1 MRTSSLVASVVI
13 SFGIGLALVPNVGC
27 SNDNTDDSTYFS
39 RTISPIL
46 TTSCVNTNTNAQCHI
61 ADPKGNSLGNLDLS
75 TFDGINHRRDLL
87 ADYGPYGQPA
97 LLIKN
102 VPPFAVQVQTFDGQK
117 INITTDIKHTGGP
130 ILDPTASAY
139 QVLRRW
145 IDNGATENNTGAAPA
160 NLNRLPCT
168 TTVPTGVTGF
178 DPSTDPTNPNFA
190 EFRDK
195 VNSVLGGTCAAS
207 NCHGTESNDLY
218 LTCGT
223 APDQLRWNYYIASQY
238 IAQNPE
244 DSEIVRRP
252 LAPAEGGSFH
262 EGGIIFTSVDDP
274 NYQAILTWAK
284 DQGAPDFSN
293 IDPNFAF
300 FAHKVQPILVK
311 KGCMMLQC
319 HSSAQFHDYRLRG
332 GSGGSFSY
340 AATQHNYTLSL
351 AQLSLESEDVNNSRI
366 VQKNLF
372 PPAQGSIGLKHRGGS
387 LFEDFQGTSTTTPP
401 TTDSGTTPPPT
412 VDAGA
417 DGGTTP
423 PVADAGSGG
432 GGAGTYGLGGTGIG
446 NIDRGA
452 ICDAA
457 NYDYDANDEPDA
469 GAVGGDA
476 GIIDNTVD
484 KIPAYCVIREWH
496 RRERASR
503 NLAPFSG
510 IAYVRRPIPT
520 GSNRPTDFDVYAA
533 GADLHIVA
541 ATLDAAGNITLGADK
556 SVTAG
561 CGLDPTTADI
571 RRPSVSWDGKLI
583 AFAARAS
590 ASAPLEIY
598 QMNSDGTACAQLA
611 AIDGGPTTSNG
622 LLVHNF
628 DPVYSPQAADGQMRI
643 VFASTRGNTNNPGAY
658 DYSGTQRTPS
668 DPTKPNSDLYV
679 LEPAANGSLTQ
690 IRQLT
695 YQLEMEREPTF
706 MSDGRIIFTAEKREQ
721 DFYELALRRLDLDGS
736 DYHPLYSQRGTVG
749 FYEATNVIE
758 LSNKNFLTI
767 FSNPGVPHSGGTIG
781 VFNRSIGVDYTST
794 NAADY
799 AIDPTVIDPNS
810 ATSVEQLANN
820 QDATPNFFLHSLT
833 IPDPK
838 STVVPGQP
846 TTGLYSAPSMLPGGN
861 ILVSWGA
868 ATDPGTFN
876 GDYDIYEYNPVT
888 GQKSAS
894 LIGGVGT
901 AEVDAVGI
909 FARNSRGIFDSTL
922 DEPNSFNVLMPGH
935 TEADVLVLDMPLLAT
950 LLFQNTPTGRPIE
963 PVTSFDIYEELPPPL
978 TMTDFTSGGANVVKD
993 AFGQV
998 YVSRRLL
1005 GHVPIDSDG
1014 SAHFQVPGGLP
1025 FSISLPDTQMSQQ
1038 GKWPRLQREQLQ
1050 FEPGEYSHQSFPRGF
1065 FNGLCAN
1072 CHGAISGHQVDV
1084 AVQPDILS
1092 QASQVQ
1098 ARDEAPVNLNI
1109 APAQRSAPV
1118 GP

>member
-1 MRTSSLVASVVI
+1 V
-13 SFGIGLALVPNVGC
+13 SFGIGLALVPNAGC
-27 SNDNTDDSTYFS
+27 SNNSDDSSTYFD

-61 ADPKGNSLGNLDLS
+61 ADAKGNSLGNLDVA
-75 TFDGINHRRDLL
+75 TFDGINRRRDLL

-102 VPPFAVQVQTFDGQK
+102 VPPFTVQVQTFDGEK
-117 INITTDIKHTGGP
+117 INITTDIKHAGGP

-145 IDNGATENNTGAAPA
+145 IQNGATANNTGAPPA
-160 NLNRLPCT
+160 NLTRLPCT
-168 TTVPTGVTGF
+168 TTVPQGVAGF
-178 DPSTDPTNPNFA
+178 DPNNDSTNPNFP

-207 NCHGTESNDLY
+207 NCHGTQSNDLY

-223 APDQLRWNYYIASQY
+223 TPDQLRWNYYIASEY
-238 IAQNPE
+238 IAQVPE

-300 FAHKVQPILVK
+300 FTHKVQPILVK

-340 AATQHNYTLSL
+340 AATQHNYALSL
-351 AQLSLESEDVNNSRI
+351 AQLSLESADVNDSRI
-366 VQKNLF
+366 VQKNLY
-372 PPAQGSIGLKHRGGS
+372 PVVQGSTGLRHRGGS
-387 LFEDFQGTSTTTPP
+387 LFEDFQNTGATS
-401 TTDSGTTPPPT
+401 DAGTTPPP
-412 VDAGA
+412 G
-417 DGGTTP
+417 DGGSG
-423 PVADAGSGG
+423 DAGG
-432 GGAGTYGLGGTGIG
+432 GGGGTYGITGTGIG

-457 NYDYDANDEPDA
+457 NYNYDSVADPDS
-469 GAVGGDA
+469 GLGDTL
-476 GIIDNTVD
+476 DS
-484 KIPAYCVIREWH
+484 IPAYCVIREWH
-496 RRERASR
+496 RRERAAR

-510 IAYVRRPIPT
+510 IAYVKRSIPT
-520 GSNRPTDFDVYAA
+520 GPNRPTDFDVYHA

-541 ATLDAAGNITLGADK
+541 ATLDVNGNVTGLGADT

-590 ASAPLEIY
+590 ATDPLEIY
-598 QMNSDGTACAQLA
+598 QMNADGSSCAKID
-611 AIDGGPTTSNG
+611 AIDSGATSGNG
-622 LLVHNF
+622 LLIHNF
-628 DPVYSPQAADGQMRI
+628 DPVYSPQGDDGKMRI

-658 DYSGTQRTPS
+658 DYSGPQRTPS

-679 LEPAANGSLTQ
+679 LEPAPNGALTQ

-695 YQLEMEREPTF
+695 YQLEMEREPSF

-721 DFYELALRRLDLDGS
+721 DFYELALRRMDVDGS
-736 DYHPLYSQRGTVG
+736 DYHPLYSQRGTIG
-749 FYEATNVIE
+749 YYEATNVIE
-758 LSNKNFLTI
+758 LADKNFVTV
-767 FSNPGVPHSGGTIG
+767 FSNPGVPHGGGTLG
-781 VFNRSIGVDYTST
+781 VFNRSLGIDYTST
-794 NAADY
+794 NASDY
-799 AIDPTVIDPNS
+799 VIDPTVIDANS

-820 QDATPNFFLHSLT
+820 QSATPSFFLHSLT

-838 STVVPGQP
+838 ATAVPGQP
-846 TTGLYSAPSMLPGGN
+846 TNGLYTAPSMLPGGK

-868 ATDPGTFN
+868 ATDPGTFG
-876 GDYDIYEYNPVT
+876 GDYDIYEFDPVAGT
-888 GQKSAS
+888 RSAV
-894 LIGGVGT
+894 LIGGAGT

-922 DEPNSFNVLMPGH
+922 DEPNSYNYIQAGH
-935 TEADVLVLDMPLLAT
+935 SEADILVLDMPVLAT

-963 PVTSFDIYEELPPPL
+963 PITSFDVYEELPPPL
-978 TMTDFTSGGANVVKD
+978 SMTDFSSGGANVVKD

-998 YVSRRLL
+998 YVARRLL
-1005 GHVPIDSDG
+1005 GHVPIDGDG

-1025 FSISLPDTQMSQQ
+1025 FSIGLPDTQMSQQ
-1038 GKWPRLQREQLQ
+1038 GKWPRLQREQMQ
-1050 FEPGEYSHQSFPRGF
+1050 FEPGEYSHQSFQRGF

-1072 CHGAISGHQVDV
+1072 CHGAISGHQIDV

-1098 ARDEAPVNLNI
+1098 ARGQAPINLNLPPGSRG
-1109 APAQRSAPV
+1109 AVV